1 MTLIVDNTFRLL
13 GTEGTMSQETLNFI
27 NEKRICAIV
36 RGVASANIQRVGEAL
51 IAGGI
56 NLVEVT
62 FDQNS
67 QRESEDRLKSMEI
80 LSKEF
85 KGELLVGAGTVM
97 SVENVIQAKESGAKF
112 ILAPNVNRA
121 VIEKAVQENLVA
133 IPGAM
138 TPSEIADAYQFGANI
153 VKLFPAGYLGASYV
167 KAVRGPINHIPLMAV
182 GGVDKEN
189 MGDLFKSGCSSFGI
203 GSNLV
208 NAKKVEQGDFDYI
221 TETAREYVRVIQ
233 QVLE

>member
-1 MTLIVDNTFRLL
+1 
-13 GTEGTMSQETLNFI
+13 MSQETLNFI
-27 NEKRICAIV
+27 NNKRICAII
-36 RGVASANIQRVGEAL
+36 RGVSSSNIKRVGEAL

-67 QRESEDRLKSMEI
+67 ERESEDRLKSME
-80 LSKEF
+80 LLADEF

-97 SVENVIQAKESGAKF
+97 SIKNVIQAKESGAKF
-112 ILAPNVNRA
+112 ILAPNVNRL

-138 TPSEIADAYQFGANI
+138 SPSEIANAYHFGADI
-153 VKLFPAGYLGASYV
+153 VKLFPAGHLGASYV

-182 GGVDKEN
+182 GGVDKDN

-208 NAKKVEQGDFDYI
+208 NAKLVEQGNYNYI
-221 TETAREYVRVIQ
+221 TETAKEYVRVIQ
-233 QVLE
+233 KVLE